1 MSTIWD
7 PHGLYSSWNSP
18 GQNTGVDCLSLL
30 QAIFP
35 TQGSKPGLPHCRWI
49 LYQLTSREVQEYW
62 SGQPI
67 PSPGCLKTYHRYLLF
82 YLTELSGMNFK
93 IIRFTKLLKELKL
106 SSETDRQS
114 RLDAWDKCS
123 GLVHWDDPEGWD
135 GEGGGRGVQDG

>member
-67 PSPGCLKTYHRYLLF
+67 PSPGCLKTYNRYLLF

-93 IIRFTKLLKELKL
+93 IIRLTKLLKELKL